1 MKKFGKVLI
10 YLGSILMIYA
20 IVKFFPMYAGGKS
33 WERITYSVGNPILYG
48 IVSIIIGFI
57 FRKIK

>member
-1 MKKFGKVLI
+1 MTLLI
-10 YLGSILMIYA
+10 LIIYA
-20 IVKFFPMYAGGKS
+20 IVKFFPMYAGGYS

-48 IVSIIIGFI
+48 MVSIIIGFI